1 MKPPA
6 RFGAFR
12 HIFGFCAKILYS
24 IATLIDARPR
34 GHHLRFQRQQF
45 DLIKLIL
52 NFMTELVKVGSES
65 KYIDLMVDWSFKKIF
80 GTEVNKDIL
89 IEFLKVI
96 FPQYAISDITYVPT
110 EQLGI
115 MEDDRKAIFD
125 VLCRTEDGKTFL
137 VEMQR
142 GYQKHFFERALFY
155 TSFPIMKQG
164 KKALAEEA
172 KGNRPW
178 DFCLDGV
185 FFLGILNFKYEDDEM
200 TEHRYRLL
208 EATSKKLMT
217 DKLEFVFVEVEKFD
231 KGEDEL
237 ETDLD
242 KWLYLL
248 KNMSNLLKRPER
260 LRDRIFTKL
269 FDVAELAQLD
279 DKDRTNYIKAM
290 NTERDTYNQIEY
302 ARETGREEGRE
313 EGLKE
318 GQSKIAINLIRLGA
332 SCEII
337 VQATGLSEE
346 EVSRLKK
353 ELSNA

>member
-1 MKPPA
+1 
-6 RFGAFR
+6 
-12 HIFGFCAKILYS
+12 
-24 IATLIDARPR
+24 
-34 GHHLRFQRQQF
+34 
-45 DLIKLIL
+45 
-52 NFMTELVKVGSES
+52 MTELVKVGSEG

-125 VLCRTEDGKTFL
+125 VLCRTVDGKTFL

-172 KGNRPW
+172 RGNRPW
-178 DFCLDGV
+178 DFSLDGV

-200 TEHRYRLL
+200 TEHRYRLM

-248 KNMSNLLKRPER
+248 KNMSNLLDRPEK

-279 DKDRTNYIKAM
+279 DEDRTNYIKAM

-302 ARETGREEGRE
+302 ARESGREEGHKVGKE

-318 GQSKIAINLIRLGA
+318 GKEEGIKEGREEGAKQNSCDIAKRMLEKGIDIETISEL
-332 SCEII
+332 
-337 VQATGLSEE
+337 TGLTE
-346 EVSRLKK
+346 K
-353 ELSNA
+353 EISKLNRIGS

>member
-1 MKPPA
+1 
-6 RFGAFR
+6 
-12 HIFGFCAKILYS
+12 
-24 IATLIDARPR
+24 
-34 GHHLRFQRQQF
+34 
-45 DLIKLIL
+45 
-52 NFMTELVKVGSES
+52 MTELVKVGSEG

-172 KGNRPW
+172 RGNRPW
-178 DFCLDGV
+178 DFSLDGV

-200 TEHRYRLL
+200 TEHRYRLM

-248 KNMSNLLKRPER
+248 KNMSNLLERPER

-279 DKDRTNYIKAM
+279 DEDRIKYIKAM

-302 ARETGREEGRE
+302 ARETGHEEGKAEGLKEGLEAGRKEGKEEGIKEGREKGRKEGKEAGRKEGLKEGRE
-313 EGLKE
+313 EGRGEERL
-318 GQSKIAINLIRLGA
+318 KIAMNLIRVGA

-337 VQATGLSEE
+337 TQATGLSAE
-346 EVSRLKK
+346 EVSKLK
-353 ELSNA
+353 EEMSNA

>member
-1 MKPPA
+1 
-6 RFGAFR
+6 
-12 HIFGFCAKILYS
+12 
-24 IATLIDARPR
+24 
-34 GHHLRFQRQQF
+34 
-45 DLIKLIL
+45 
-52 NFMTELVKVGSES
+52 MTELVKVGSEG

-125 VLCRTEDGKTFL
+125 VLCRTVDGKTFL

-172 KGNRPW
+172 RGNRPW
-178 DFCLDGV
+178 DFSLDGV

-200 TEHRYRLL
+200 TEHRYRLM

-248 KNMSNLLKRPER
+248 KNMSNLLERPER

-279 DKDRTNYIKAM
+279 DKDRTNYIKSM

-302 ARETGREEGRE
+302 ARESGREEGLEEGHKKGHKEGKE

-318 GQSKIAINLIRLGA
+318 GRAEGVKQNSFDIAQRMLEKGIDIETISEL
-332 SCEII
+332 
-337 VQATGLSEE
+337 TGLTEKEISE
-346 EVSRLKK
+346 
-353 ELSNA
+353 SNQIDA

>member
-1 MKPPA
+1 M
-6 RFGAFR
+6 
-12 HIFGFCAKILYS
+12 
-24 IATLIDARPR
+24 
-34 GHHLRFQRQQF
+34 
-45 DLIKLIL
+45 
-52 NFMTELVKVGSES
+52 
-65 KYIDLMVDWSFKKIF
+65 
-80 GTEVNKDIL
+80 
-89 IEFLKVI
+89 
-96 FPQYAISDITYVPT
+96 
-110 EQLGI
+110 
-115 MEDDRKAIFD
+115 
-125 VLCRTEDGKTFL
+125 
-137 VEMQR
+137 
-142 GYQKHFFERALFY
+142 
-155 TSFPIMKQG
+155 
-164 KKALAEEA
+164 AEEA
-172 KGNRPW
+172 RGNRPW
-178 DFCLDGV
+178 DFSLDGV

-248 KNMSNLLKRPER
+248 KNMSNLLERPER
-260 LRDRIFTKL
+260 LRDRIFTKI

-279 DKDRTNYIKAM
+279 DKDRIKYIKSM

-302 ARETGREEGRE
+302 ARESGRE

-318 GQSKIAINLIRLGA
+318 GQSKIAMNLIRLGA

>member
-1 MKPPA
+1 
-6 RFGAFR
+6 
-12 HIFGFCAKILYS
+12 
-24 IATLIDARPR
+24 
-34 GHHLRFQRQQF
+34 
-45 DLIKLIL
+45 
-52 NFMTELVKVGSES
+52 MTELVKVGSEG

-172 KGNRPW
+172 RGNRPW
-178 DFCLDGV
+178 DFSLDGV

-200 TEHRYRLL
+200 TEHRYRLM

-231 KGEDEL
+231 KSEDEL

-279 DKDRTNYIKAM
+279 DEDRINYIKAM

-302 ARETGREEGRE
+302 ARETGREEGHKVGKE

-318 GQSKIAINLIRLGA
+318 GKEEGIKEGREEGAKQKSFDIAKRMLEKGIETETISEL
-332 SCEII
+332 
-337 VQATGLSEE
+337 TGLTEKEISELDRTK
-346 EVSRLKK
+346 SR
-353 ELSNA
+353 

>member
-1 MKPPA
+1 MA
-6 RFGAFR
+6 
-12 HIFGFCAKILYS
+12 
-24 IATLIDARPR
+24 
-34 GHHLRFQRQQF
+34 
-45 DLIKLIL
+45 
-52 NFMTELVKVGSES
+52 ELVKVGSEG

-172 KGNRPW
+172 RGRNRPW
-178 DFCLDGV
+178 DFSLDGV

-200 TEHRYRLL
+200 IEHRYRLL

-248 KNMSNLLKRPER
+248 KNMSNLLERPER

-279 DKDRTNYIKAM
+279 DKDRTNYIKSM

-302 ARETGREEGRE
+302 ARESGREEGRE
-313 EGLKE
+313 EGAKKK
-318 GQSKIAINLIRLGA
+318 SFDIAKRMLEKGIDIETISEL
-332 SCEII
+332 
-337 VQATGLSEE
+337 TGLTAE
-346 EVSRLKK
+346 EVSMLKDRSDQK
-353 ELSNA
+353 

>member
-1 MKPPA
+1 
-6 RFGAFR
+6 
-12 HIFGFCAKILYS
+12 
-24 IATLIDARPR
+24 
-34 GHHLRFQRQQF
+34 
-45 DLIKLIL
+45 
-52 NFMTELVKVGSES
+52 MTELVKVGSES

-96 FPQYAISDITYVPT
+96 FPQHAIADITYVPT
-110 EQLGI
+110 EQFGI

-125 VLCRTEDGKTFL
+125 VLCRTVDGKTFL

-178 DFCLDGV
+178 DFSLDGV

-200 TEHRYRLL
+200 TEHRYRLM

-231 KGEDEL
+231 KSEDEL

-248 KNMSNLLKRPER
+248 KNMSNLLERPER

-279 DKDRTNYIKAM
+279 DEDRINYIKAM
-290 NTERDTYNQIEY
+290 NTERDTYNKIEY
-302 ARETGREEGRE
+302 ARETGREEGHKVGKE

-318 GQSKIAINLIRLGA
+318 GREEGHKEGKEEGRKEGKEEGIKEGRAEGAKQKSFDIAKRMLEKGIDIETISELTCLTEK
-332 SCEII
+332 EI
-337 VQATGLSEE
+337 SELN
-346 EVSRLKK
+346 RID
-353 ELSNA
+353 A

>member
-1 MKPPA
+1 MA
-6 RFGAFR
+6 
-12 HIFGFCAKILYS
+12 
-24 IATLIDARPR
+24 
-34 GHHLRFQRQQF
+34 
-45 DLIKLIL
+45 
-52 NFMTELVKVGSES
+52 ELVKVGSES

-125 VLCRTEDGKTFL
+125 VLCRTVDGKTFL

-172 KGNRPW
+172 RGNRPW
-178 DFCLDGV
+178 DFSLDGV

-200 TEHRYRLL
+200 TEHRYRLM

-231 KGEDEL
+231 KSEEEL

-248 KNMSNLLKRPER
+248 KNMSNLLERPER

-279 DKDRTNYIKAM
+279 DKDRTNYIKSM

-302 ARETGREEGRE
+302 ARETGREEGHKVGKE

-318 GQSKIAINLIRLGA
+318 GKEEGLKEGREEGAKQKSFDIAKRMLEKGIETETISEL
-332 SCEII
+332 
-337 VQATGLSEE
+337 TGLTEKEISELDRTK
-346 EVSRLKK
+346 SR
-353 ELSNA
+353 

>member
-1 MKPPA
+1 
-6 RFGAFR
+6 
-12 HIFGFCAKILYS
+12 
-24 IATLIDARPR
+24 
-34 GHHLRFQRQQF
+34 
-45 DLIKLIL
+45 
-52 NFMTELVKVGSES
+52 MTELVKVGSES

-178 DFCLDGV
+178 DFSLDGV
-185 FFLGILNFKYEDDEM
+185 FFLGILNFEYEDDEM
-200 TEHRYRLL
+200 TEHRYRLM

-231 KGEDEL
+231 KSEDEL

-302 ARETGREEGRE
+302 ARETGREEGHKVGKE
-313 EGLKE
+313 EGLKVGREE
-318 GQSKIAINLIRLGA
+318 GRAEGAKQNSCDIAKRMLEKGIDIGTISELTCLTEK
-332 SCEII
+332 EI
-337 VQATGLSEE
+337 SELNRIE
-346 EVSRLKK
+346 
-353 ELSNA
+353 A